1 MQWKSQAGQ
10 GVGVEW
16 SRYGEVGLRYAR
28 QGKGIDRKG
37 GHLSSKG
44 MVWNRIERQKQRW
57 DQISRGKASCSDAL
71 MVMQSVKAS
80 E

>member
-28 QGKGIDRKG
+28 QGKGIDMKDG
-37 GHLSSKG
+37 DL
-44 MVWNRIERQKQRW
+44 NRIERQRKRW
-57 DQISRGKASCSDAL
+57 DQISRG
-71 MVMQSVKAS
+71 
-80 E
+80 